1 MKEYEESTWHGREF
15 DGGTIIELIHGYKAL
30 PQDILDM
37 GRQFGQE
44 PDGQTGSYITAIFRL
59 TKGGT
64 YKADLRWTPDAG
76 NEVMIFRSDIDGHTR
91 SGKDLYAAK
100 CEHIM
105 VPIFL
110 GHLKNFVEEMTGN
123 G

>member
-76 NEVMIFRSDIDGHTR
+76 YELMVFHSDENGHLK
-91 SGKDLYAAK
+91 SGKDLYSARLGY
-100 CEHIM
+100 M
-105 VPIFL
+105 SVPGFMY
-110 GHLKNFVEEMTGN
+110 HLKRFAG
-123 G
+123 GDR